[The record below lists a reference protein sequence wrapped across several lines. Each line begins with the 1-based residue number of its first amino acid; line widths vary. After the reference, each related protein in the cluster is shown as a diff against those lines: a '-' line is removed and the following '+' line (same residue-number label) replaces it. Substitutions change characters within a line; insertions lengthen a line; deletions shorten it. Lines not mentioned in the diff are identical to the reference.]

1 MGLGHFLTY
10 DIEHVNIG
18 MYFYL
23 CIQYLFIV
31 HYSLVALQLV
41 FLSMTKSYL
50 YTILIHSVQ
59 SSAWSSY
66 QVPNHDIFIC
76 IQ

>member
-1 MGLGHFLTY
+1 MGLGHFLAY

-41 FLSMTKSYL
+41 FLSMTQSYL
-50 YTILIHSVQ
+50 YAILIHTV
-59 SSAWSSY
+59 
-66 QVPNHDIFIC
+66 
-76 IQ
+76 